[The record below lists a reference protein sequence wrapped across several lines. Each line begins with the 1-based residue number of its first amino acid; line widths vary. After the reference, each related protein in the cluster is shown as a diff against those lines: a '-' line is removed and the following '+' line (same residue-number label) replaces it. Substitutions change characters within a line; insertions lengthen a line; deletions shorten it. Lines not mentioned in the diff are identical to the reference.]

1 MNIKINHNIFNIRI
15 LSFVAVFLFSA
26 LTVSAQST
34 GGSSISSRVHMS
46 ASDTTMFMEKRVY
59 DNGLGDIIEEV
70 LTGATPDHKDLVT
83 LHEYDAYRRHT
94 AQWLPVSVSG
104 SGGFAASSSLK
115 TTAQTQYGDTKPF
128 SSSNYD
134 KYLIEEETE
143 RFRPGAAWHDGGK
156 KSVIQNTWRNNEI
169 KLDMP
174 DGTWNTIVVYRN
186 NFMVAKTT
194 DEDGCW
200 HEELTDIRGRKYADV
215 NASGYTYY
223 IYNHCGDLCFVI
235 PPALSEFIRQS
246 YNSNSSSNF
255 FYSDNE
261 TVKKYAYHYRYDSS
275 HRCIYKKLP
284 GCEPTYYIYDA
295 AGNCILSQDG
305 NCRAKGK
312 WLFSIPDKFGRPCI
326 SGTCTGTFS
335 YADEPLHNSFVYAAY
350 SSSTTANLG
359 YTINGMSLQGIQVHE
374 AFFYD
379 NYSFIGKNGCPSSLS
394 YVLPS
399 QGFPAKDATAGRGLN
414 TGHAVAYT
422 DHSGIKGT
430 LFTANY
436 YDSRRRVVQSRSTNA
451 KDGTD
456 VLLTEYTFTGKPLRT
471 LATHSSSSVSG
482 LQELTEY
489 AYDHAERLVSVDH
502 TIGSGSKRR
511 LQQNTYDSFGRLSS
525 CQRFSKPALKT
536 TYGYNIQSAL
546 KTLSTGNLFGETLY
560 YQESFGGNTP
570 KYNGGISAMSWS
582 TDGSG
587 NHRGYRFSYDLKSR
601 LTSAQYLTNG
611 NRTTHYDASYSYD
624 SMGNITS
631 LTRNGRQDGGTY
643 GKVNQLT
650 YSYDGNRLVSVSDAV
665 TSPTYNGFFGFCDG
679 ADQTV
684 EYEYDANGNMTRD
697 RNKGI
702 SSIQYNAD
710 NLPLRIQ
717 YDNGSRATYLYTAD
731 GTKLQVR
738 YETSYAGL
746 LSSGLPSGSA
756 STAIAQ
762 THTIDYVGNK
772 IYEDGTLKKILVD
785 GGYVEYNGGSP
796 VYHAYLTDHQGNVRV
811 VVDENSTAKQVNHY
825 YPYGGLMAESTGGDV
840 QRYKYNGK
848 ELDRMHG
855 LDWYDHGARH
865 NDAAIG
871 RWHSMDEKCEK
882 YYDVSP
888 YAYCGGDPMNS
899 IDPDGRSIWSKI
911 VKIGAKVGARVSR
924 YGWKELGN
932 AATYADA
939 VSDITDNVNTL
950 FDGNASTMD
959 RVVAGVSL
967 ASEGLPVSFN
977 DAKGVINIANGTP
990 KAVGRLKIEIP
1001 TQSKINRDL
1010 LNPPIK
1016 KGQAPTFKKDGTP
1029 VEIHHEGQNP
1039 NGPFREMHM
1048 NEHRG
1053 KGNDKRNH
1061 PAKDKPTK
1069 IDRREFNQAK
1079 KEYWR
1084 KEYEKYFKK

>member
-1 MNIKINHNIFNIRI
+1 MLNARI
-15 LSFVAVFLFSA
+15 ISLIVSLLCTILTEGYSSETRISFRMQTLFS
-26 LTVSAQST
+26 
-34 GGSSISSRVHMS
+34 
-46 ASDTTMFMEKRVY
+46 
-59 DNGLGDIIEEV
+59 
-70 LTGATPDHKDLVT
+70 
-83 LHEYDAYRRHT
+83 
-94 AQWLPVSVSG
+94 
-104 SGGFAASSSLK
+104 
-115 TTAQTQYGDTKPF
+115 
-128 SSSNYD
+128 
-134 KYLIEEETE
+134 
-143 RFRPGAAWHDGGK
+143 
-156 KSVIQNTWRNNEI
+156 
-169 KLDMP
+169 
-174 DGTWNTIVVYRN
+174 
-186 NFMVAKTT
+186 
-194 DEDGCW
+194 
-200 HEELTDIRGRKYADV
+200 
-215 NASGYTYY
+215 
-223 IYNHCGDLCFVI
+223 
-235 PPALSEFIRQS
+235 
-246 YNSNSSSNF
+246 
-255 FYSDNE
+255 
-261 TVKKYAYHYRYDSS
+261 
-275 HRCIYKKLP
+275 
-284 GCEPTYYIYDA
+284 
-295 AGNCILSQDG
+295 
-305 NCRAKGK
+305 
-312 WLFSIPDKFGRPCI
+312 
-326 SGTCTGTFS
+326 
-335 YADEPLHNSFVYAAY
+335 
-350 SSSTTANLG
+350 
-359 YTINGMSLQGIQVHE
+359 
-374 AFFYD
+374 
-379 NYSFIGKNGCPSSLS
+379 
-394 YVLPS
+394 
-399 QGFPAKDATAGRGLN
+399 FP
-414 TGHAVAYT
+414 
-422 DHSGIKGT
+422 I
-430 LFTANY
+430 
-436 YDSRRRVVQSRSTNA
+436 

-456 VLLTEYTFTGKPLRT
+456 VLQTEYTFTGKPLRT

-489 AYDHAERLVSVDH
+489 AYDHAERLVSIDH

-582 TDGSG
+582 TDGSS
-587 NHRGYRFSYDLKSR
+587 NQWGYRFSYDLKSR

-665 TSPTYNGFFGFCDG
+665 ASPTYNGFFGFSDG
-679 ADQTV
+679 ASHSV

-710 NLPLRIQ
+710 NLPLCIH
-717 YDNGSRATYLYTAD
+717 YEHGSRALDVYPSYV
-731 GTKLQVR
+731 TKLQVT

-746 LSSGLPSGSA
+746 LSSGPPSGSA

-762 THTIDYVGNK
+762 THTIDYIGNK
-772 IYEDGTLKKILVD
+772 IYEDGTLKKILVE

-811 VVDENSTAKQVNHY
+811 VVDENATVKQVNHY

-899 IDPDGRSIWSKI
+899 IAPDGRSIWSKI

-950 FDGNASTMD
+950 FDSNASTME
-959 RVVAGVSL
+959 RIGAGASL
-967 ASEGLPVSFN
+967 ASELLPVSIGDVK
-977 DAKGVINIANGTP
+977 DAMKAMERGRLNEAKVLKKIGETKNTLKKSATIDGKDMNVIPDAINETHFIEIKDVKKLSNTRQIRAEQQSAEREG
-990 KAVGRLKIEIP
+990 KRLKIITGEKTHVSSKFKRTDIEIERR
-1001 TQSKINRDL
+1001 KDL
-1010 LNPPIK
+1010 
-1016 KGQAPTFKKDGTP
+1016 
-1029 VEIHHEGQNP
+1029 
-1039 NGPFREMHM
+1039 GP
-1048 NEHRG
+1048 
-1053 KGNDKRNH
+1053 
-1061 PAKDKPTK
+1061 
-1069 IDRREFNQAK
+1069 Q
-1079 KEYWR
+1079 
-1084 KEYEKYFKK
+1084 